1 MSDKPSATKAP
12 RPVGAP
18 RAAKAAKAATTAKTP
33 KAPKTT
39 KRRLLLWRTPL
50 IFALVV
56 PGLFMLIDMSFEQ
69 ATQPTGFSPTR
80 LWNWIAD
87 DGFLILRAV
96 YALGALPAAFAG
108 LLVARRDQ
116 RGGSAPRFAFAVFV
130 LFAVPVAV
138 LFARNLFLFAPPP
151 ISEQVLIGL
160 RVMTSVVISGLVCYA
175 LTRWIVK
182 GSR

>member
-1 MSDKPSATKAP
+1 MSDKPSASKAP
-12 RPVGAP
+12 RPIGAP
-18 RAAKAAKAATTAKTP
+18 RAAKGAKAAKSSKALKTAKQP
-33 KAPKTT
+33 
-39 KRRLLLWRTPL
+39 LLLWRTPL

-69 ATQPTGFSPTR
+69 ATQPTGFSPAR
-80 LWNWIAD
+80 LWSWIAD

-116 RGGSAPRFAFAVFV
+116 RGGSAPRFAFVVFV

-138 LFARNLFLFAPPP
+138 LFARNLFLFPPPP
-151 ISEQVLIGL
+151 ISEQILIGL
-160 RVMTSVVISGLVCYA
+160 RVMTSVVIAGLVCYA